1 MPKQFP
7 FIALFI
13 TTVIYGL
20 TNILIRFA
28 SKENYFSTVFFV
40 LLFSTIMFLPI
51 LKLGSGLSEV
61 KSLRQ
66 LRLIVPLGF
75 FVAATWFLIYFA
87 IMNTSIA
94 NAVLGYMTTP
104 IFVIVLSP
112 FLLKEHI
119 NKPIAAAL
127 FLALLGVLLIF
138 DPQNLIRAIA
148 PVGIISG
155 IFAGFAS
162 AMMEIIGRKLKNQY
176 GPFSLTF
183 LGTSMGMLFMFPT
196 FLVTGLIIPNTTSV
210 IVILL
215 LGLGG
220 VSGSTLLYYGLK
232 HIPASSTSIVLL
244 LEPFVSI
251 VAAFIIFIEVPSIL
265 TIIGAVLLVAADI
278 IIIQNQRQDLIRT
291 THRKHSAHDSR
302 RHFPV

>member
-1 MPKQFP
+1 MHKQFP
-7 FIALFI
+7 FIALFT

-40 LLFSTIMFLPI
+40 LFFSTIMFLPI
-51 LKLGSGLSEV
+51 LKLASGLSEV

-104 IFVIVLSP
+104 IFVIALSP

-155 IFAGFAS
+155 IFAGVAS
-162 AMMEIIGRKLKNQY
+162 AMVEIIGRKLKNQY

-196 FLVTGLIIPNTTSV
+196 FLVTGLIIPDTTSV

-232 HIPASSTSIVLL
+232 HIPASSASIVLL

-265 TIIGAVLLVAADI
+265 TILGAVLLVVADI
-278 IIIQNQRQDLIRT
+278 IIIQNQR
-291 THRKHSAHDSR
+291 
-302 RHFPV
+302 

>member
-1 MPKQFP
+1 MHKRFP
-7 FIALFI
+7 FIALF
-13 TTVIYGL
+13 TTTIIYGL
-20 TNILIRFA
+20 TNIMIRFA
-28 SKENYFSTVFFV
+28 GKENHFSTVFFV

-51 LKLGSGLSEV
+51 LKLGSGLGEV

-104 IFVIVLSP
+104 IFVIILSP
-112 FLLKEHI
+112 FLLKEQI
-119 NKPIAAAL
+119 NKSITAAL

-162 AMMEIIGRKLKNQY
+162 AMMETIGRKLKNQY
-176 GPFSLTF
+176 SPSSLTF
-183 LGTSMGMLFMFPT
+183 LGTSIGMLFMFPM
-196 FLVTGLIIPNTTSV
+196 FLVTGLIIPDTTSV
-210 IVILL
+210 VVILL

-232 HIPASSTSIVLL
+232 HIPASSASIFLL

-265 TIIGAVLLVAADI
+265 TILGAALLVVADI
-278 IIIQNQRQDLIRT
+278 IIIQNQR
-291 THRKHSAHDSR
+291 
-302 RHFPV
+302 

>member
-1 MPKQFP
+1 
-7 FIALFI
+7 
-13 TTVIYGL
+13 
-20 TNILIRFA
+20 
-28 SKENYFSTVFFV
+28 
-40 LLFSTIMFLPI
+40 
-51 LKLGSGLSEV
+51 
-61 KSLRQ
+61 
-66 LRLIVPLGF
+66 
-75 FVAATWFLIYFA
+75 
-87 IMNTSIA
+87 MNTSIA

-127 FLALLGVLLIF
+127 LLALLGVLLIF

-176 GPFSLTF
+176 SPFSLTF
-183 LGTSMGMLFMFPT
+183 IGTSIGMLFMFPM
-196 FLVTGLIIPNTTSV
+196 FLVTGLIIPDTTSV
-210 IVILL
+210 IIILL

-232 HIPASSTSIVLL
+232 HIPASSASIVLL

-251 VAAFIIFIEVPSIL
+251 IAAFIVFIEVPSIL
-265 TIIGAVLLVAADI
+265 TILGAVLLVVADI
-278 IIIQNQRQDLIRT
+278 IIIQNQR
-291 THRKHSAHDSR
+291 
-302 RHFPV
+302 

>member
-1 MPKQFP
+1 MHKQFP
-7 FIALFI
+7 FIALFT

-40 LLFSTIMFLPI
+40 LFFSTIMFLPI
-51 LKLGSGLSEV
+51 LRLGSGLSEV

-119 NKPIAAAL
+119 NKPIVAAL

-155 IFAGFAS
+155 IFAGLAS
-162 AMMEIIGRKLKNQY
+162 AMMEIIGRRLKNQY
-176 GPFSLTF
+176 SPFSLTF
-183 LGTSMGMLFMFPT
+183 VGTSIGMLFMFPM
-196 FLVTGLIIPNTTSV
+196 FLVTGLIIPDTTSV

-232 HIPASSTSIVLL
+232 HVPASSTSIVLL

-251 VAAFIIFIEVPSIL
+251 IAAFTIFIEVPSIL
-265 TIIGAVLLVAADI
+265 TILGAALLVVADI
-278 IIIQNQRQDLIRT
+278 IIIQNQR
-291 THRKHSAHDSR
+291 
-302 RHFPV
+302 

>member
-1 MPKQFP
+1 MHKQFP
-7 FIALFI
+7 FIALFT

-20 TNILIRFA
+20 TNILIRFG

-40 LLFSTIMFLPI
+40 LFFSVIGFLPI

-75 FVAATWFLIYFA
+75 FVAATWFLIYYA

-127 FLALLGVLLIF
+127 SLALLGGLLIF

-155 IFAGFAS
+155 IFAGSAS
-162 AMMEIIGRKLKNQY
+162 AMMQIIGRKLKNQY

-183 LGTSMGMLFMFPT
+183 LGTSIGMLFMFPT
-196 FLVTGLIIPNTTSV
+196 FLVTGLIIPDTTSV

-232 HIPASSTSIVLL
+232 HIPASSASIVLL

-265 TIIGAVLLVAADI
+265 TILGAALLVVADI
-278 IIIQNQRQDLIRT
+278 IIIQNQR
-291 THRKHSAHDSR
+291 
-302 RHFPV
+302 

>member
-1 MPKQFP
+1 MHKQFP
-7 FIALFI
+7 FIALF
-13 TTVIYGL
+13 TTTIIYGL

-28 SKENYFSTVFFV
+28 GKENYFSTVFFV

-112 FLLKEHI
+112 LLLKEHI

-138 DPQNLIRAIA
+138 DPRNLIRAIA

-162 AMMEIIGRKLKNQY
+162 AMVEIIGRKLKNQY

-183 LGTSMGMLFMFPT
+183 LGTSMGMLFMFPM
-196 FLVTGLIIPNTTSV
+196 FLVTGLIIPDTTSV

-232 HIPASSTSIVLL
+232 HIPASSASIVLL

-265 TIIGAVLLVAADI
+265 TILGAVLLVVADI
-278 IIIQNQRQDLIRT
+278 IIIQNQR
-291 THRKHSAHDSR
+291 
-302 RHFPV
+302 

>member
-1 MPKQFP
+1 MHKQFP
-7 FIALFI
+7 FIALFT

-40 LLFSTIMFLPI
+40 LFFSTIMFLPI

-162 AMMEIIGRKLKNQY
+162 AMVEIIGRKLKDLY

-183 LGTSMGMLFMFPT
+183 LGTSMGMLFMFPM
-196 FLVTGLIIPNTTSV
+196 FLVTGLIMPDTASV

-220 VSGSTLLYYGLK
+220 VSGGTLLYYGLK
-232 HIPASSTSIVLL
+232 HIPASSASIVLL

-265 TIIGAVLLVAADI
+265 TILGAVLLVVADI
-278 IIIQNQRQDLIRT
+278 IIIQNQR
-291 THRKHSAHDSR
+291 
-302 RHFPV
+302 

>member
-1 MPKQFP
+1 MHKQFP
-7 FIALFI
+7 FIALFT

-61 KSLRQ
+61 KSLKQ

-104 IFVIVLSP
+104 IFVIALSP
-112 FLLKEHI
+112 FLLKEHV

-162 AMMEIIGRKLKNQY
+162 AMMEIIGRKLKDLY

-183 LGTSMGMLFMFPT
+183 LGTSMGMLFMIPAFV
-196 FLVTGLIIPNTTSV
+196 VTGLMIPDTTSV

-220 VSGSTLLYYGLK
+220 VSGGTLLYYGLK
-232 HIPASSTSIVLL
+232 HMPASSASIVLL

-265 TIIGAVLLVAADI
+265 TILGAVLLVVADI
-278 IIIQNQRQDLIRT
+278 IIIQNQR
-291 THRKHSAHDSR
+291 
-302 RHFPV
+302 

>member
-1 MPKQFP
+1 MHKQFP
-7 FIALFI
+7 FIALF
-13 TTVIYGL
+13 TTTIIYGL
-20 TNILIRFA
+20 TNILVRFA
-28 SKENYFSTVFFV
+28 GKENYFSTVFFV
-40 LLFSTIMFLPI
+40 LLLSTIMFLPI
-51 LKLGSGLSEV
+51 LKLGNGLGEV
-61 KSLRQ
+61 KSLKQ

-104 IFVIVLSP
+104 IFVIILSP
-112 FLLKEHI
+112 FLLKERV
-119 NKPIAAAL
+119 NKSITAAL

-155 IFAGFAS
+155 IFAGLAS
-162 AMMEIIGRKLKNQY
+162 AMMEMIGRKLKNQY

-183 LGTSMGMLFMFPT
+183 LGTSIGMLLVFPM
-196 FLVTGLIIPNTTSV
+196 FLVTGLIIPDTTSV

-232 HIPASSTSIVLL
+232 HTPASSASIFLL

-265 TIIGAVLLVAADI
+265 TILGAGLLVVADI
-278 IIIQNQRQDLIRT
+278 IIIRNQR
-291 THRKHSAHDSR
+291 
-302 RHFPV
+302 

>member
-1 MPKQFP
+1 MHKQFP
-7 FIALFI
+7 FIALFT

-162 AMMEIIGRKLKNQY
+162 AMVEIIGRKLKDLY

-196 FLVTGLIIPNTTSV
+196 FLVTGLIIPDTTSV

-232 HIPASSTSIVLL
+232 HIPASSASIVLL

-265 TIIGAVLLVAADI
+265 TILGAALLVVADI
-278 IIIQNQRQDLIRT
+278 IIIQNQR
-291 THRKHSAHDSR
+291 
-302 RHFPV
+302 

>member
-1 MPKQFP
+1 MHKQFP
-7 FIALFI
+7 FIALF
-13 TTVIYGL
+13 TTTIIYGL

-104 IFVIVLSP
+104 IFVITLSP

-162 AMMEIIGRKLKNQY
+162 AMVEIIGRKLKDLY

-196 FLVTGLIIPNTTSV
+196 FLVTGLIIPDTTSV

-232 HIPASSTSIVLL
+232 HIPASSASIVLL

-265 TIIGAVLLVAADI
+265 TILGAVLLVVADI
-278 IIIQNQRQDLIRT
+278 IIIQNQR
-291 THRKHSAHDSR
+291 
-302 RHFPV
+302 

>member
-1 MPKQFP
+1 MHKRFP
-7 FIALFI
+7 FIALF
-13 TTVIYGL
+13 TTTIIYGL

-28 SKENYFSTVFFV
+28 DKENYFSTVFFV

-51 LKLGSGLSEV
+51 LKLGNGLSEV
-61 KSLRQ
+61 KSLKQ
-66 LRLIVPLGF
+66 LRLVVPLGF

-87 IMNTSIA
+87 IMHTSIA

-104 IFVIVLSP
+104 IFVIILSP

-127 FLALLGVLLIF
+127 FLALSGVLLIF

-155 IFAGFAS
+155 IFAGLAS
-162 AMMEIIGRKLKNQY
+162 AMMEIIGRKLKSQY

-183 LGTSMGMLFMFPT
+183 LGTSMGMLFMFPA
-196 FLVTGLIIPNTTSV
+196 FLVTGLIIPDTTSV
-210 IVILL
+210 IAILL

-232 HIPASSTSIVLL
+232 HIPASSTSIFLL

-265 TIIGAVLLVAADI
+265 TILGAALLVVADI
-278 IIIQNQRQDLIRT
+278 IIIQNQR
-291 THRKHSAHDSR
+291 
-302 RHFPV
+302 

>member
-1 MPKQFP
+1 MHKQFP
-7 FIALFI
+7 FIALF
-13 TTVIYGL
+13 TTTIIYGL

-40 LLFSTIMFLPI
+40 LFFSTIMFLPI
-51 LKLGSGLSEV
+51 LKLDSGLSEV

-162 AMMEIIGRKLKNQY
+162 AMVEIIGRKLKNQY

-183 LGTSMGMLFMFPT
+183 LGTSMGMLFMFPM
-196 FLVTGLIIPNTTSV
+196 FLVTGLIIPDTTSV

-232 HIPASSTSIVLL
+232 HIPASSASIVLL

-265 TIIGAVLLVAADI
+265 TILGAVLLVVADI
-278 IIIQNQRQDLIRT
+278 IIIQNQR
-291 THRKHSAHDSR
+291 
-302 RHFPV
+302 